1 MWEVYKMDLEELK
14 KQIEALRKEMNEMG
28 KNRSYTDSELVK
40 KSQELDKLLNKYYEI
55 KKNTKS

>member
-1 MWEVYKMDLEELK
+1 MDLEELK